1 MFQKKF
7 MGWSA
12 LVLFVVATAILAI
25 LLVLLVFSPALEI
38 YVALDPQAMIV
49 ASGVLA
55 LAAAVLGFYA
65 FKTSPGKVGA
75 MGGLVLFIAVA
86 ILLSFT
92 TIARIERRGA
102 QQLQPVVTTIAVDN
116 V

>member
-75 MGGLVLFIAVA
+75 IGGLVLVLAVA
-86 ILLSFT
+86 VLLSLT
-92 TIARIERRGA
+92 TITRVERHSVEPP
-102 QQLQPVVTTIAVDN
+102 QPTVQSAEP
-116 V
+116 

>member
-7 MGWSA
+7 IGWSA

-25 LLVLLVFSPALEI
+25 PVVHVVSPTLEI

-75 MGGLVLFIAVA
+75 IGGLVLVLAVA
-86 ILLSFT
+86 VLLSLT
-92 TIARIERRGA
+92 TITRVERHNVEPP
-102 QQLQPVVTTIAVDN
+102 QPTVQSAEP
-116 V
+116 